1 MGKLAGAG
9 RLVGRELTRACT
21 RTRTR
26 GSGWLTRTRALG
38 GVRRPGLTRR
48 RKVPRP
54 RGGFWTR
61 RWRLARAL
69 CLRELARTTGGTGL
83 LRRNAGTADLTGPLL
98 LRELA
103 GTISWAGVLLRGN
116 TGTADL
122 PGPLLGKF
130 TGLPRRLHARQ
141 FTGSTGR
148 GRLLTTVAI
157 GTARLIRAT
166 VSRGRRA
173 GMIRRNGPKPGR
185 WRLLSGAVPRLTRR
199 HAGPGSGAW
208 LRSRLTTH
216 TLLVE
221 ARFSSP
227 VRRLRS
233 MPRLT
238 RTRCGDVPLVLPGSH
253 PTLPRRDGRRALCRS
268 VAMIVVVVPMSG
280 IIVAHHASCT
290 RRNPRIPPV
299 R

>member
-1 MGKLAGAG
+1 
-9 RLVGRELTRACT
+9 TST
-21 RTRTR
+21 
-26 GSGWLTRTRALG
+26 LG
-38 GVRRPGLTRR
+38 GVRRLGVTRR
-48 RKVPRP
+48 RKVPRA
-54 RGGFWTR
+54 RAGSRT
-61 RWRLARAL
+61 WRLRLTQAL
-69 CLRELARTTGGTGL
+69 LPGELARTIGGTGL
-83 LRRNAGTADLTGPLL
+83 LRWNAGTADLARPLL

-103 GTISWAGVLLRGN
+103 GTISWAGVLLRRN
-116 TGTADL
+116 AGTADL
-122 PGPLLGKF
+122 PEPLLLWKF
-130 TGLPRRLHARQ
+130 TGLTWQLHARQ
-141 FTGSTGR
+141 FTGSTGL
-148 GRLLTTVAI
+148 GRWLTIVAVR
-157 GTARLIRAT
+157 TAWLIRRP

-173 GMIRRNGPKPGR
+173 GMIGRYGPKPG
-185 WRLLSGAVPRLTRR
+185 WLFAGTEFSGLLTGPIPGRLLTGTVSRLTRR

-208 LRSRLTTH
+208 LRFDTGPRSRLTTH

-221 ARFSSP
+221 PRFSSP

-268 VAMIVVVVPMSG
+268 VATIVVVVPMSG